1 MIEAPVSSFDTGA
14 AIEIRGSTDALR
26 HALERDALAEQ
37 PATAIGKIRR
47 IERRIGGP
55 RETRAK
61 GHRRPHLTFS
71 VGTFGQ
77 AVGVKYQHVAG
88 IEHNSPL
95 LVANVVVNAEGK
107 PDQVHLFAAAALPEQ
122 RLRLP
127 SVGDAHLAPAFLPG
141 GEAQR
146 NEAAFNA

>member
-1 MIEAPVSSFDTGA
+1 MSGPVELS
-14 AIEIRGSTDALR
+14 
-26 HALERDALAEQ
+26 
-37 PATAIGKIRR
+37 
-47 IERRIGGP
+47 
-55 RETRAK
+55 
-61 GHRRPHLTFS
+61 FS
-71 VGTFGQ
+71 VGTLGQ
-77 AVGVKYQHVAG
+77 AVGVKYQHVDG

-146 NEAAFNA
+146 NEAAFNAALAEQLVHVAEHLGGPQLLRGQAAENSNSHPPVKSCGTSLGAGAAPSHAQVLR